1 MNPLMICQ
9 EGFDP
14 KSAAREESLFAQGN
28 GYMGWRGNYEEG
40 YAGALGVEG
49 CYINGFHETEKIR
62 YGEIAYGYAED
73 SQTMLNLTSSQ
84 RILVEAEGEGLRPDG
99 GRLVSNRRELD
110 MERGLVRRKT
120 VYALDRG
127 RVEVSVRRLVSLRR
141 SHGAAIAMTVT
152 AIDSPCAVTL
162 TPLLDGDVTNL
173 VCTDDPRVG
182 SGLHGR
188 VLSLP
193 VMAETG
199 AAAGM
204 AQHTG
209 KTRLSEACAM
219 ACRADVPAERV
230 RERTETC
237 LQERFRF
244 RLKAGQSATVTKY
257 IAYFS
262 GEEAQEAALLAEAL
276 REAEALAEV
285 GFDALAAEQ
294 EADMRAF
301 WEGCGIWIE
310 GDEAL
315 LQGLR
320 FNLFHLLQSAGRDGK
335 TNIAAKGLTGEGYEG
350 HYFWD
355 TETYIFPMFLH
366 VAPDIARALLA
377 YRYSILPFARERA
390 REMGHPVGALYPWRT
405 INGHEASAYYPAGT
419 AQVHINADIS
429 LAVKRYVEA
438 TGDWDFIWDMGAEMV
453 CETARLYHDLGF
465 YNPRKG
471 GKFCINGVT
480 GPDEYNAIVDNNAY
494 TNIMAAVNLAFAAD
508 VLDKMAQEA
517 PDRYAALAAKIA
529 LADGESASWRK
540 AAENMYV
547 PRDEA
552 TGLIW
557 QDDGFMDRTPW
568 PLEDIPKENF
578 PLLLHY
584 HPLVIYRHQ
593 VCKQADTVLAMLL
606 LPQLFTQAEKEA
618 AFTFYDGVTTHDSS
632 LSMAAFSA
640 VASRIGRMDK
650 AYAYFRETARLD
662 LDDTH
667 GNTRDG
673 LHMANMAGAW
683 VCVASG
689 FGGMQVDGEGIAFAP
704 VLPKELKGYGF
715 RVRYRGSVIE
725 VRVDGDGPRYRLISG
740 GSVTIRDRG
749 RLVALTAAT

>member
-1 MNPLMICQ
+1 MNPFMICQ

-14 KSAAREESLFAQGN
+14 QSAAREESLFAQGN
-28 GYMGWRGNYEEG
+28 GYLGWRGNYEEG
-40 YAGALGVEG
+40 YEGALGVEG

-73 SQTMLNLTSSQ
+73 SQTMLNLTGSQ
-84 RILVEAEGEGLRPDG
+84 RILAEAEGVALHPDG
-99 GRLVSNRRELD
+99 GRLASSRRELD
-110 MERGLVRRKT
+110 MERGLVRRET
-120 VYALDRG
+120 VYALETG
-127 RVEVSVRRLVSLRR
+127 RVSVSVRRLVSLRR

-152 AIDSPCAVTL
+152 ALDAPCAMTL
-162 TPLLDGDVTNL
+162 TPLMEGDVTNL

-193 VMAETG
+193 VMAETD
-199 AAAGM
+199 AAMGM

-209 KTRLSEACAM
+209 KTRLSVACAM
-219 ACRADVPAERV
+219 ACRVSAPVERV
-230 RERTETC
+230 RERTKTC
-237 LQERFRF
+237 LRERY
-244 RLKAGQSATVTKY
+244 RLQLRAGGSATLTKY
-257 IAYFS
+257 IAYFNG
-262 GEEAQEAALLAEAL
+262 GEAEEAALLTAAL
-276 REAEALAEV
+276 GEAETLAEV

-294 EADMRAF
+294 EEAMRAF
-301 WEGCGIWIE
+301 WEGCGIWVE
-310 GDEAL
+310 GDDAL

-320 FNLFHLLQSAGRDGK
+320 FNLFHLLQSAGKDGK

-366 VAPDIARALLA
+366 VAPEVARALLT
-377 YRYSILPFARERA
+377 YRYGILPCARKRA

-405 INGHEASAYYPAGT
+405 INGQEASAYYPAGT
-419 AQVHINADIS
+419 AQVHINADIA

-453 CETARLYHDLGF
+453 CETARLYLDLGF
-465 YNPRKG
+465 YNARKG
-471 GKFCINGVT
+471 GRFCLNGVT

-508 VLDKMAQEA
+508 VLARMAQEV
-517 PDRYAALAAKIA
+517 PQRFAALTAKLGLAPGEPDAWREAAQ
-529 LADGESASWRK
+529 S
-540 AAENMYV
+540 MYI

-568 PLEDIPKENF
+568 PLKDIPKENF

-606 LPQLFTQAEKEA
+606 LPHLFTQAEKEA

-673 LHMANMAGAW
+673 LHMANMAGTW

-704 VLPKELKGYGF
+704 VLPEELKGYGF
-715 RVRYRGSVIE
+715 RVQYRGSVIE

-740 GSVTIRDRG
+740 DSVTIRDRG
-749 RLVALTAAT
+749 RRVTLTR

>member
-1 MNPLMICQ
+1 MDPFMLCQ
-9 EGFDP
+9 EGFDAR
-14 KSAAREESLFAQGN
+14 SAAKEESLFAQGN
-28 GYMGWRGNYEEG
+28 GYLGWRGNYEEG
-40 YAGALGVEG
+40 YAKPLGVEG

-73 SQTMLNLTSSQ
+73 SQTMLNLTGSQ
-84 RILVEAEGEGLRPDG
+84 RILVEAEGMALHPDG
-99 GRLVSNRRELD
+99 ERLLSTRRELD
-110 MERGLVRRKT
+110 MARGLVRRET
-120 VYALDRG
+120 VYALATG
-127 RVEVSVRRLVSLRR
+127 RLSVSVRRLVSLRR

-152 AIDSPCAVTL
+152 ALDAPCEVTL
-162 TPLLDGDVTNL
+162 TPLIDGDVTNL

-188 VLSLP
+188 VLSMP
-193 VMAETG
+193 VMAETD
-199 AAAGM
+199 AAMGM

-209 KTRLSEACAM
+209 KTRLSVACAM
-219 ACRADVPAERV
+219 ACRVSAPAERV

-237 LQERFRF
+237 LRERFRLQL
-244 RLKAGQSATVTKY
+244 RPGQSVTLTKV
-257 IAYFS
+257 IAYFN
-262 GEEAQEAALLAEAL
+262 GTEAEEEGLLTDAL
-276 REAEALAEV
+276 REAENLAEV

-294 EADMRAF
+294 EEAMAAF
-301 WEGCGIWIE
+301 WEGCGIWVE
-310 GDEAL
+310 GDDEL

-366 VAPDIARALLA
+366 VAPEVARALLT
-377 YRYSILPFARERA
+377 YRYSILPCARERA

-405 INGHEASAYYPAGT
+405 INGREASAYYPAGT
-419 AQVHINADIS
+419 AQVHINADIA
-429 LAVKRYVEA
+429 LAVKRYAEA

-453 CETARLYHDLGF
+453 CETARLYLDLGF

-471 GKFCINGVT
+471 GKFCLNGVT

-508 VLDKMAQEA
+508 VLERMEREVPQ
-517 PDRYAALAAKIA
+517 RYAALTAKIH
-529 LADGESASWRK
+529 LAPGEPEAWRK

-568 PLEDIPKENF
+568 PLKDIPKENF

-606 LPQLFTQAEKEA
+606 LPHLFTQAEKEA
-618 AFTFYDGVTTHDSS
+618 AFNFYDGVTTHDSS

-673 LHMANMAGAW
+673 LHMANMAGTW
-683 VCVASG
+683 VCVVSG

-704 VLPKELKGYGF
+704 VLPEALKGYGF
-715 RVRYRGSVIE
+715 RVQYQGSVIE
-725 VRVDGDGPRYRLISG
+725 VRVDQNGPRYKLISG
-740 GSVTIRDRG
+740 DSVAIRDRG
-749 RLVALTAAT
+749 QRVQLTR